1 MMNFPH
7 RVLGVRARMSQAELD
22 AEGQTLSPAV
32 PALVISNLDNVR
44 YLTGFSGSNG
54 LVVLTAT
61 DAIFFTDGRY
71 QLQAERE
78 VPGFHRVILPQGTA
92 LAAAAGKWLVENGLR
107 GAGFEGGHLTYNG
120 FKTLEAAVEGKAVLT
135 GRSGVVESVRE
146 VKEPEEIIKIKAAV
160 ALADACFDHLCAFI
174 RPGRTEKE
182 IAWEIEVFC
191 RTHGATRLGFDC
203 IIGSGENGAFIHGR
217 AGERV
222 LGSSGG
228 PEFVLCDYGCELD
241 GYHSDITRT
250 FVIGGQPTARMK
262 EIYQTV
268 QRAQQA
274 GLDAIKPGV
283 SGRDVDATVR
293 GIIRDAGFGEMGHGT
308 GHGLGRLV
316 HDVPLPTFSPLATVI
331 LRPGIVATVEPGIYI
346 ENLGGVRIED
356 DIVVTE
362 TGIEV
367 LNRATKELLVLG

>member
-1 MMNFPH
+1 MMHFPQ
-7 RVLGVRARMSQAELD
+7 RVLGVRSRMAQPELNSD
-22 AEGQTLSPAV
+22 GQEVTPAV

-54 LVVLTAT
+54 LVVLTETEAV
-61 DAIFFTDGRY
+61 FFTDGRY
-71 QLQAERE
+71 ELQASRE
-78 VPGFHRVILPQGTA
+78 VPGFTRVILPQGTA
-92 LAAAAGKWLVENGLR
+92 LSAAAGKWLVENSFPR
-107 GAGFEGGHLTYNG
+107 AGFEGGHLTYNG
-120 FKTLEAAVEGKAVLT
+120 YRTLELAVEGKVSLI
-135 GRSGVVESVRE
+135 GRSGVVEGVRE
-146 VKEPEEIIKIKAAV
+146 VKEPGEIEKIKAAV
-160 ALADACFDHLCAFI
+160 ALADACFDHLCEFV

-222 LGSSGG
+222 LGNSGG

-250 FVIGGQPTARMK
+250 FVIGGEPTDRMR
-262 EIYQTV
+262 EIYATV
-268 QRAQQA
+268 QKAQLA
-274 GLDAIKPGV
+274 GVNAVRPGV
-283 SGRDVDATVR
+283 PGREVDAVVR

-316 HDVPLPTFSPLATVI
+316 HDVPLPTFSPLATVV

-346 ENLGGVRIED
+346 EGLGGVRIED
-356 DIVVTE
+356 DVVVTE
-362 TGIEV
+362 TGCDV